1 MSNAQFITLGPF
13 FDAGALMTSAKLY
26 HYEVGTTTLKNIWS
40 DRGESTTLNQPF
52 VSDAN
57 GVFAFFADGLY
68 KIVIAD
74 SNDVVKY
81 TWDNVLI
88 QDFLNPSFSE
98 GSSISSA
105 STIAVGPE
113 SFFHITGSVDIN
125 TLTGTI
131 PFVWLCF
138 DGTLSLNYSANLLTP
153 GGVNLGVQSGDVVF
167 LLNEGSGVWRV
178 AGLMSNSLLVTRT
191 TTTVKVSDGRTNT
204 VNSPL
209 IVTAT
214 TTNTPAAGI
223 GTGITVRAQS
233 ADETPSDF
241 GAIQF
246 AASDVTAASE
256 DTYMEVLLR
265 VAGAALTACYRWV
278 ATGAFKGIFTHANTA
293 DRTYYLT
300 DRSTGLGGAQW
311 YDGPSSIGSG
321 STRTIETFTSATGNL
336 SGVHFYS
343 GDVNLNSAHTLTIPA
358 GTGRLVIIATGT
370 ITINGTINGVGGGL
384 ATAGGG
390 AGANGATGIPGT
402 DQPGGAGGGNATYLG
417 GAGGASLAH
426 GLTLQAGGT
435 PALGNGGGATQLT
448 SIHQMLTP
456 LLSFGGAS
464 GGGAVGYTSGLS
476 GGYGGASIVL
486 IAPTIVLAA
495 TSVLNTSGG
504 AGGNGVAAGSEGS
517 GGGGAGNIYILT
529 RSYTNSGCTFTQNG
543 GAGGTAGSATYS
555 GGAGAAGVKQI
566 NIYQ

>member
-1 MSNAQFITLGPF
+1 MSNAQFCTLGPF

-26 HYEVGTTTLKNIWS
+26 HYQVGSTTLKDIWS
-40 DRGESTTLNQPF
+40 DRIASTTLAQPF

-105 STIAVGPE
+105 SSIGVGPE

-125 TLTGTI
+125 TITGSI

-153 GGVNLGVQSGDVVF
+153 GSVNLSVQSGDVVF
-167 LLNEGSGVWRV
+167 LLNEGAGVWRV
-178 AGLMSNSLLVTRT
+178 AGQIANSLLVNRT
-191 TTTVKVSDGRTNT
+191 STTVKVSDGRTNT

-214 TTNTPAAGI
+214 TTNSPAAGI
-223 GTGITVRAQS
+223 GTGMTVRAQS
-233 ADETPSDF
+233 ADENPSDF
-241 GAIQF
+241 GSIQF

-256 DTYMEVLLR
+256 DTYLDVFLR

-300 DRSTGLGGAQW
+300 DRSTGLGGAQC
-311 YDGPSSIGSG
+311 YDGPSSIGAG
-321 STRTIETFTSATGNL
+321 STRTGETFTSATGNL
-336 SGVHFYS
+336 SGIHFYS
-343 GDVNLNSAHTLTIPA
+343 GDVTLNSAHTLTVPS
-358 GTGRLVIIATGT
+358 GKRRVVIAATGT
-370 ITINGTINGVGGGL
+370 ITINGTITASG
-384 ATAGGG
+384 AGG
-390 AGANGATGIPGT
+390 A
-402 DQPGGAGGGNATYLG
+402 GGAGGGGAGNGSAGDAGTDQVGGGGGGSTGANTGGNG
-417 GAGGASLAH
+417 GAVLRH
-426 GLTLQAGGT
+426 GITLQAGGVGAINSGT
-435 PALGNGGGATQLT
+435 AGTQLTASDLGGMLANPLEVMGGAGGGGSYDTAGGNGGG
-448 SIHQMLTP
+448 
-456 LLSFGGAS
+456 
-464 GGGAVGYTSGLS
+464 
-476 GGYGGASIVL
+476 SIVL
-486 IAPTIVLAA
+486 IAPTVVLANTA
-495 TSVLNTSGG
+495 VLNTSGATPNSVNYG
-504 AGGNGVAAGSEGS
+504 A
-517 GGGGAGNIYILT
+517 GGGGAGNVYIIT
-529 RSYTNSGCTFTQNG
+529 RSYTDNGATFTMT
-543 GAGGTAGSATYS
+543 AGGTDTGVLTN